1 MGSQMPENA
10 DEFKVAGGLIG
21 KGTSV
26 PNPFFDWFRYAL
38 KHRGKPGTG
47 QPSMAIKRPLPD
59 SVT

>member
-1 MGSQMPENA
+1 
-10 DEFKVAGGLIG
+10 
-21 KGTSV
+21 V